1 MPAYLGFLSL
11 PPLPP
16 NEFKYKT
23 LPEKAS
29 QNTRRFSLFNS
40 VETRTEM
47 KASDSLGLRNN
58 RSQCKKKEKKHTAHT
73 KAAFAPGNKYLKL
86 KAKMFE
92 EGIPCVLLCLFPW
105 IGFSDS

>member
-1 MPAYLGFLSL
+1 MPAYLCFLSL
-11 PPLPP
+11 LLTT

-23 LPEKAS
+23 LSEKAS

-58 RSQCKKKEKKHTAHT
+58 RSQCKKEKKHTAHT

-92 EGIPCVLLCLFPW
+92 EGIPCMLLCLFPW